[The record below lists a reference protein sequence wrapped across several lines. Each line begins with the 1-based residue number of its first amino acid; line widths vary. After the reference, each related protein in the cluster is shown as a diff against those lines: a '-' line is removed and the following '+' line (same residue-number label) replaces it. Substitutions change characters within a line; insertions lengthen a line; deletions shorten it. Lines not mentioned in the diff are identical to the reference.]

1 MKTLCDSFMPAKTNR
16 YANKER
22 NHVGRGRELE
32 RKGLERSGHHGIFV
46 ILKRHSY
53 EHRKTMDVSFSRN

>member
-1 MKTLCDSFMPAKTNR
+1 MPSKTNR

-22 NHVGRGRELE
+22 NHVRRGRELE

-46 ILKRHSY
+46 ILLKGTLMNTEKQWTCHFPAI
-53 EHRKTMDVSFSRN
+53 K